1 LGNLG
6 SASRQ
11 KTPLEWTLYAVGLLA
26 TIAVTIYVTRLA
38 RKALSERI
46 RV

>member
-1 LGNLG
+1 
-6 SASRQ
+6 
-11 KTPLEWTLYAVGLLA
+11 LA
-26 TIAVTIYVTRLA
+26 TIVVTIYVTRIA